1 VQAATLTLAV
11 DPAAF
16 HFFDAADGS
25 ALVTDPTPV
34 TGAEQVPVGSAE
46 NWS

>member
-1 VQAATLTLAV
+1 LRLAV

-16 HFFDAADGS
+16 HFFDVETGV
-25 ALVTDPTPV
+25 ALRAEPASEAV
-34 TGAEQVPVGSAE
+34 AEQVPVASVE

>member
-1 VQAATLTLAV
+1 LGLALAV

-16 HFFDAADGS
+16 HFFDVETGAAL
-25 ALVTDPTPV
+25 AAEPATV
-34 TGAEQVPVGSAE
+34 TGTEQVAVASAE